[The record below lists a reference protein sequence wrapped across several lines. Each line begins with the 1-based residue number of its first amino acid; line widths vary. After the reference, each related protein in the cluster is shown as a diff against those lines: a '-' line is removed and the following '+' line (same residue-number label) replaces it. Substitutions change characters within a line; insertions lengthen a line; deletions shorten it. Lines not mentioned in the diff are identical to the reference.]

1 MSKVFRFF
9 FLLFFISYPLSLT
22 ASEKSPDEFLNS
34 FLEWAGHPILIE
46 ERIVRNLSAEYIT
59 ELKKDSEQSL
69 ELFLKTDLKPDKKRN
84 QKPGLD
90 KLKNDLLSLER
101 FEGVQ
106 IKFSGKEWETL
117 FYDKGN
123 FPDSYYEFETGPVSI
138 RYIFR
143 SIRYRPLP
151 KWGELKLQGSFL
163 LFSGSGALLLYKTIP
178 DFPIKDLDIREVR
191 TFFEEDKKHGGN
203 VKNFS
208 EDKVELF
215 YFPNHNLAPFYI
227 LLLSKILLVFSSLII
242 LILYA
247 GRFWRFLLEQTRR
260 SHKAEVSF
268 LTDKEKSEKGFLSE

>member
-9 FLLFFISYPLSLT
+9 FLLFFLSYPLSLT
-22 ASEKSPDEFLNS
+22 ASEKSTDEFWNS
-34 FLEWAGHPILIE
+34 FLEWSGHPILTE
-46 ERIVRNLSAEYIT
+46 ERIVRNLCAEYIT

-69 ELFLKTDLKPDKKRN
+69 ELFLKNDLKPDKKRN

-90 KLKNDLLSLER
+90 KLRKDLQSLER

-106 IKFSGKEWETL
+106 IQFSGKEWETL

-123 FPDSYYEFETGPVSI
+123 FPDSYYEFETGSVSI

-143 SIRYRPLP
+143 NLPYHPLP

-163 LFSGSGALLLYKTIP
+163 LYSGSGALLLYKTIP
-178 DFPIKDLDIREVR
+178 DFPIKNLDIREVR
-191 TFFEEDKKHGGN
+191 TFFEEDKKHAGN

-208 EDKVELF
+208 EDKIELF
-215 YFPNHNLAPFYI
+215 YFPNHNMGPFYI
-227 LLLSKILLVFSSLII
+227 LLLSKILLVFSSFII
-242 LILYA
+242 FILYA

-260 SHKAEVSF
+260 SHKAEASF
-268 LTDKEKSEKGFLSE
+268 LADKEKAEKGFLSK